1 LKDSLLQESFPA
13 ISANEAMKFSASA
26 RLLQFGTNP
35 PVVVLE
41 YEGKTY
47 YHVTQDPA
55 QPDAQ
60 KDTPVKARKQRQ
72 VTINEARNLLKKH
85 EKLCTESPK
94 EVLDALHNAT
104 DKLSLS
110 VRKVRV
116 SGKGN
121 TACNYRRKRSQVKGL
136 YIALTD
142 HVIQDMSSDEEP
154 HGFIYSDLVDTPYVL
169 FVKEKHPCELKRLIR
184 NAIMNEFWTRTMRR
198 PTHFP
203 GCKPLMLS
211 QPTMLISVN
220 HITTDD
226 NTKNKFATFSSEVPA
241 PHSGQIQ
248 QQFQQL
254 QAQMRQLEQQL
265 HGHESTTCTG
275 GRPIHRSPEHLSRTS
290 ERYTPAGASPCT
302 PHVVILVTKLNHQD
316 RVGRGITIRAT
327 SHNIIGELWLHLGVL
342 HHSYTMIQDDLSYRI
357 DLMHK
362 PIENGRGCH
371 QTESDATPGA
381 AIKNKQRLQP
391 LHV

>member
-1 LKDSLLQESFPA
+1 
-13 ISANEAMKFSASA
+13 MKFSASA

-47 YHVTQDPA
+47 YHFTQDPA

-72 VTINEARNLLKKH
+72 VTINEARNLLKKP
-85 EKLCTESPK
+85 EKL
-94 EVLDALHNAT
+94 
-104 DKLSLS
+104 
-110 VRKVRV
+110 
-116 SGKGN
+116 
-121 TACNYRRKRSQVKGL
+121 
-136 YIALTD
+136 
-142 HVIQDMSSDEEP
+142 
-154 HGFIYSDLVDTPYVL
+154 
-169 FVKEKHPCELKRLIR
+169 CELKRLIR

-203 GCKPLMLS
+203 GYKPLMLS

-226 NTKNKFATFSSEVPA
+226 NTKNKFATLSSEVPA

-275 GRPIHRSPEHLSRTS
+275 GRPIRCSPEHLSHTS
-290 ERYTPAGASPCT
+290 ERYTPAGGRSMYPSRGHSSHEAESSRQGSARYHNPRYHPQYNQRTLAPPRGSPPQLYNDIRRPLI
-302 PHVVILVTKLNHQD
+302 PHRFNAQAN
-316 RVGRGITIRAT
+316 R
-327 SHNIIGELWLHLGVL
+327 EW
-342 HHSYTMIQDDLSYRI
+342 
-357 DLMHK
+357 
-362 PIENGRGCH
+362 
-371 QTESDATPGA
+371 
-381 AIKNKQRLQP
+381 
-391 LHV
+391 